1 MIGSLGTSIG
11 LGIVDIWGLSI
22 WKNHEVSGGS
32 HLKGLNTCRQR
43 AASFMVLGGCL
54 VEVAHT
60 PWQTQFPYDIHWIGP
75 G

>member
-43 AASFMVLGGCL
+43 AASFYGARWLPCGGCAYA
-54 VEVAHT
+54 VANAVSV
-60 PWQTQFPYDIHWIGP
+60 
-75 G
+75 